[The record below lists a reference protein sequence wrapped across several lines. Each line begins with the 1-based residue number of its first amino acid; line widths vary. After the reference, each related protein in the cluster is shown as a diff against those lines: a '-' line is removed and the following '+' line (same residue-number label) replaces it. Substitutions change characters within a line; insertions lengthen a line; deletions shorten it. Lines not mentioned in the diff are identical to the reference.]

1 MFSAHFGRDLSVSR
15 PMEPNRFGDILAF
28 VSAVKTGSFT
38 AAAASLGLTRSAVGK
53 SVARLEARLGVRLM
67 HRTTRKLNPTDEG
80 LVVFDRW
87 SQILEDLDEV
97 DATMAQRRGKPG
109 GILRLTAPLSFGQ
122 RHILPVLNAYVKT
135 WPQIQADVWFTDR
148 YIDLIEEGID
158 VAVRIG
164 GIKDDARVLSRTIGG
179 QQFVTCASPGY
190 LADRGVP
197 ATPADLAQHDTIFF
211 LSGQRPMPWR
221 FLHDGAIEVCD
232 GPGRMNIDS
241 SEALREAAL
250 SGFGLIHLPTYIT
263 GKDLQR
269 GDLVEVLEAYRP
281 PADPIRLIYPSK
293 RHLSPRT
300 RTFIDLLVD
309 QWRDGVPWERFDP
322 SA

>member
-1 MFSAHFGRDLSVSR
+1 
-15 PMEPNRFGDILAF
+15 MEPNRFGDILAF
-28 VSAVKTGSFT
+28 VSAVKAGSFT
-38 AAAASLGLTRSAVGK
+38 SAAATLGVTRSAVGK
-53 SVARLEARLGVRLM
+53 SVARLEARLGVRLL
-67 HRTTRKLNPTDEG
+67 HRTTRKLNVTGEG
-80 LVVFDRW
+80 LVVFERW
-87 SQILEDLDEV
+87 SQILEDLEEV
-97 DATMAQRRGKPG
+97 DATMAQRRGKPA

-122 RHILPVLNAYVKT
+122 RHILPILNAYVT
-135 WPQIQADVWFTDR
+135 NWPEIQADVWFTDH
-148 YIDLIEEGID
+148 YVDLIEEGID

-164 GIKDDARVLSRTIGG
+164 GVKDDARILSRTIGG
-179 QQFVTCASPGY
+179 QQFVTCAAPDY
-190 LADRGVP
+190 LAKKGVP
-197 ATPADLAQHDTIFF
+197 STPADLAGHDTIFF

-221 FLHDGAIEVCD
+221 LGQGDAIEVCD

-300 RTFIDLLVD
+300 RAFIDLLIER
-309 QWRDGVPWERFDP
+309 WRDGVPWERLEP
-322 SA
+322 AS

>member
-1 MFSAHFGRDLSVSR
+1 M
-15 PMEPNRFGDILAF
+15 
-28 VSAVKTGSFT
+28 TG
-38 AAAASLGLTRSAVGK
+38 
-53 SVARLEARLGVRLM
+53 
-67 HRTTRKLNPTDEG
+67 EG
-80 LVVFDRW
+80 LVVFERW
-87 SQILEDLDEV
+87 SQILEDLEEV
-97 DATMAQRRGKPG
+97 DATMAQRRGKPA

-122 RHILPVLNAYVKT
+122 RHILPILNAYVT
-135 WPQIQADVWFTDR
+135 NWPEIQADVWFTDH
-148 YIDLIEEGID
+148 YVDLIEEGID

-164 GIKDDARVLSRTIGG
+164 GVKDDARILSRTIGG
-179 QQFVTCASPGY
+179 QQFVTCAAPGY
-190 LADRGVP
+190 LAKKGVP
-197 ATPADLAQHDTIFF
+197 STPADLAGHDTIFF

-221 FLHDGAIEVCD
+221 LGQGDAIEVCD

-300 RTFIDLLVD
+300 RAFIDLLIER
-309 QWRDGVPWERFDP
+309 WRDGVPWERLEP
-322 SA
+322 AS

>member
-1 MFSAHFGRDLSVSR
+1 
-15 PMEPNRFGDILAF
+15 MEPNRFGDILAF
-28 VSAVKTGSFT
+28 VSAVKAGSFT
-38 AAAASLGLTRSAVGK
+38 SAAATLGVTRSAVGK
-53 SVARLEARLGVRLM
+53 SVARLEARLGVRLL
-67 HRTTRKLNPTDEG
+67 HRTTRKLNVTGEG
-80 LVVFDRW
+80 LVVFERW
-87 SQILEDLDEV
+87 SQILEDLEEV
-97 DATMAQRRGKPG
+97 DATMAQRRGKPA

-122 RHILPVLNAYVKT
+122 RHILPILNAYVT
-135 WPQIQADVWFTDR
+135 NWPEIQADVWFTDH
-148 YIDLIEEGID
+148 YVDLIEEGID

-164 GIKDDARVLSRTIGG
+164 GVKDDARILSRTIGG
-179 QQFVTCASPGY
+179 QQFVTCAAPDY
-190 LADRGVP
+190 LAKKGVP
-197 ATPADLAQHDTIFF
+197 STPADLAGHDTIFF

-221 FLHDGAIEVCD
+221 LGQGDAIEVCD

-281 PADPIRLIYPSK
+281 SADPIRLIYPSK

-300 RTFIDLLVD
+300 RAFIDLLIER
-309 QWRDGVPWERFDP
+309 WRDGVPWERLEP
-322 SA
+322 AS

>member
-1 MFSAHFGRDLSVSR
+1 
-15 PMEPNRFGDILAF
+15 MEPNRFGDILAF
-28 VSAVKTGSFT
+28 VSAVKAGSFT
-38 AAAASLGLTRSAVGK
+38 SAAATLGVTRSAVGK
-53 SVARLEARLGVRLM
+53 SVARLEARLGVRLL
-67 HRTTRKLNPTDEG
+67 HRTTRKLNVTGEG
-80 LVVFDRW
+80 LVVFERW
-87 SQILEDLDEV
+87 SQILEDLEEV
-97 DATMAQRRGKPG
+97 DATMAQRRGKPA

-122 RHILPVLNAYVKT
+122 RHILPILNAYVT
-135 WPQIQADVWFTDR
+135 NWPEIQADVWFTDH
-148 YIDLIEEGID
+148 YVDLIEEGID

-164 GIKDDARVLSRTIGG
+164 GVKDDARILSRTIGG
-179 QQFVTCASPGY
+179 QQFVTCAAPGY
-190 LADRGVP
+190 LAKKGVP
-197 ATPADLAQHDTIFF
+197 STPADLAGHDTIFF

-221 FLHDGAIEVCD
+221 LGQGDAIEVCD

-300 RTFIDLLVD
+300 RAFIDLLIER
-309 QWRDGVPWERFDP
+309 WRDGVPWERLEP
-322 SA
+322 AS

>member
-1 MFSAHFGRDLSVSR
+1 
-15 PMEPNRFGDILAF
+15 MEPNRFGDILAF
-28 VSAVKTGSFT
+28 VSAVKAGSFT
-38 AAAASLGLTRSAVGK
+38 SAAATLGVTRSAVGK
-53 SVARLEARLGVRLM
+53 SVARLEARLGVRLL
-67 HRTTRKLNPTDEG
+67 HRTTRKLNVTGEG
-80 LVVFDRW
+80 LVVFERW
-87 SQILEDLDEV
+87 SQILEDMEEV
-97 DATMAQRRGKPG
+97 DATMAQRRGKPA

-122 RHILPVLNAYVKT
+122 RHILPILNAYVT
-135 WPQIQADVWFTDR
+135 NWPEIQADVWFTDH
-148 YIDLIEEGID
+148 YVDLIEEGID

-164 GIKDDARVLSRTIGG
+164 GVKDDARILSRTIGG
-179 QQFVTCASPGY
+179 QQFVTCAAPGY
-190 LADRGVP
+190 LAKKGVP
-197 ATPADLAQHDTIFF
+197 STPADLAGHDTIFF

-221 FLHDGAIEVCD
+221 LGQGDAIEVCD

-300 RTFIDLLVD
+300 RAFIDLLIER
-309 QWRDGVPWERFDP
+309 WRDGVPWERLEP
-322 SA
+322 AS